1 MRRARA
7 VLLGALA
14 LAVGAC
20 GGTRTPVDGGL
31 AQAYRDGVPAFS
43 LDAIASVRDDRS
55 GIDVYLGAP
64 PSSVVFRQGRGGQQ
78 EAVAVWAV
86 SVEQEGRPPIAV
98 EHVDTLRVPA
108 ERPMHEAPSIAWTRR
123 VDVPPGA
130 YRVRAMLEDGVSGRS
145 ASRLDEVVVLTP
157 DAEPSLGELRFESAG
172 KGSPTPVLPLDV
184 PAGLASLQV
193 VTQATAVPAGAE
205 TVVTVERVRADSVAA
220 APLSAFTP
228 SYGSLAA
235 AGIDPASAD
244 TLLTVRQSADASGD
258 HVDLVAPIPALQPG
272 VYRVSVSLTGEPP
285 LVRSRLVIVRRP
297 DYPLVTRQGD
307 LIDPLVYLASPGE
320 WDRLRQARGPFQQRR
335 AFDAF
340 WGEQID
346 DRRVAAATVRAY
358 YERVEEA
365 NRLYATHKP
374 GWKTDRGLVYVLF
387 GPPAFVESSPRG
399 ETWTYGA
406 RVPVFAFT
414 YTAGRPGDALA
425 VLTLQRQREYDDA
438 LRRVRRLWRTGTP
451 P

>member
-43 LDAIASVRDDRS
+43 LDAVASVRDDRP
-55 GIDVYLGAP
+55 GIDIYLSAP
-64 PSSVVFRQGRGGQQ
+64 PSSVVFRQGQEGSQ
-78 EAVAVWAV
+78 EAVAVWSV
-86 SVEQEGRPPIAV
+86 SVEQEGSPPVAV

-108 ERPMHEAPSIAWTRR
+108 DRPIREASLLSWTHRI
-123 VDVPPGA
+123 DVSPGG
-130 YRVRAMLEDGVSGRS
+130 YRVRALLEDGLSGRS
-145 ASRLDEVVVLTP
+145 ASRLDEVVVPTR
-157 DAEPSLGELRFESAG
+157 DAEPALGELRFESAG
-172 KGSPTPVLPLDV
+172 EGSPTPVLPLDV
-184 PAGLASLQV
+184 PAGHASLQV
-193 VTQATAVPAGAE
+193 VTQATAVPGGAQ
-205 TVVTVERVRADSVAA
+205 TVVTIERVRADSVAA

-244 TLLTVRQSADASGD
+244 TLLTVRQSVDAPGED
-258 HVDLVAPIPALQPG
+258 VDLVAPIPALEPG
-272 VYRVSVSLTGEPP
+272 VYRVSVALTGDPP
-285 LVRSRLVIVRRP
+285 LARSRLMVVRRR

-307 LIDPLVYLASPGE
+307 LIDPLVYLAGPGE
-320 WDRLRQARGPFQQRR
+320 WERLRQARGPFQQRR

-365 NRLYATHKP
+365 NRLYATHKA

-406 RVPVFAFT
+406 RVPVFVFS